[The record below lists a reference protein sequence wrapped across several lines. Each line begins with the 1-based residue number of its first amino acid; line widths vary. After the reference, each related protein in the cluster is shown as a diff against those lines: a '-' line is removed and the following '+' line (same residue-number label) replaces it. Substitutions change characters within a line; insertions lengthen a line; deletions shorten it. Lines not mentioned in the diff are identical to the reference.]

1 MDMIYWGVLTALIVV
16 FAIGLIF
23 GTGINLFPK
32 QPAIIQETVI
42 CPTEIS
48 LTDSDRNLLISSSNP
63 CGIGMFTLFNQVS
76 QTDKNIPIYDIFCVK
91 GGIYNGN

>member
-32 QPAIIQETVI
+32 QPAI